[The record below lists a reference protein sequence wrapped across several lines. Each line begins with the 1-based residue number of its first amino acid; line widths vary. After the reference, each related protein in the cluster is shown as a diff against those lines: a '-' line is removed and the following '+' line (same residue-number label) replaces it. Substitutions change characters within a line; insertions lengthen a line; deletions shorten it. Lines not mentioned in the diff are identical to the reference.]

1 MYRNFYNFT
10 SRPFELSPDPKFLW
24 LGEKYKEGLAAVRY
38 GILTKAGF
46 LSLTGDVGTG
56 KTTLVNALA
65 NSLKDNIIFG
75 KIPDPYLKTLDFFN
89 FAANAF
95 EMNKKFSTKGEF
107 LRHLEDFLHNAHAAH
122 KKVLLIIEEAQ
133 RLSQALLEEV
143 RLLSNIEKQNEKL
156 ISILFVGQ
164 NEFNDKLKK
173 NRALKQRVIISYH
186 IQSLTEIE
194 TKGYIR
200 HRLRIAGSKT
210 GIFSQGAIHEI
221 YAFSKGNPRLINV
234 VCDLA
239 LLSGYLKETKI
250 IEPQIIK
257 DCAAEYEKSDQKEAD
272 FIEGQIPLAKPIQE
286 TGESVEPKTI
296 AHFNPEVSEKSSKKP
311 GRRRAAYLAV
321 ILPLI
326 LLIFFGYFYFF
337 NGNHPS
343 VANLKPFLQ
352 QSLGWFTVSQSDTS
366 LPNTQID
373 KATDAGSEIKILSDN
388 SDRGHTPVP
397 ESNNNANQQEKIAL
411 LQSRLLDIKS
421 QKAAGE
427 MQLSQLQLGYDALV
441 LDLKELKGSQ
451 ERIAELE
458 SVVATKEQALSQF
471 EQRLN
476 ELDKDLDQKKNSKDM
491 SSAELA
497 TKNALVAELQE
508 KLEASESNQVK
519 LIDDIARSKEQTA
532 QLQSQLSDLNAQK
545 TSAEN
550 QLTQLKTRNDA
561 LVTEIEELKGSQER
575 LETLETG
582 VEQRNQTLSVFEN
595 KLKDLENAL
604 NQEKNTKDKLK
615 AELSAKTA
623 QVEDLQQK
631 LNTFQAG
638 HDNLEDQIDRSK
650 SEIAQLKDQLSD
662 LKTKQASAPIAP
674 VVLKMQEKLPAEN
687 DTSKKEAK
695 SANPDAIID
704 WVLKKKSE

>member
-1 MYRNFYNFT
+1 MYRHFYNFT

-24 LGEKYKEGLAAVRY
+24 LGEKHKEGLAAVRY
-38 GILTKAGF
+38 GILANAGF

-65 NSLKDNIIFG
+65 NSLGDNIIFA
-75 KIPDPYLKTLDFFN
+75 KIPDPSLKILDFFN

-95 EMNKKFSTKGEF
+95 EMNTKFRTKGEF
-107 LRHLEDFLHNAHAAH
+107 LRHLEDFLYNAHAAH

-133 RLSQALLEEV
+133 RLSKALLEEV

-173 NRALKQRVIISYH
+173 NRALKQRVIINYH
-186 IQSLTEIE
+186 IRPLTEIE
-194 TKGYIR
+194 TKAYIR
-200 HRLRIAGSKT
+200 HRLKIADSET
-210 GIFSQGAIHEI
+210 GIFSQGAIHEV

-239 LLSGYLKETKI
+239 LLSGYLKEAKI
-250 IEPQIIK
+250 IEAQIIK
-257 DCAAEYEKSDQKEAD
+257 DCATEYEISDQKEAD
-272 FIEGQIPLAKPIQE
+272 FIEGKITLAKPIQE
-286 TGESVEPKTI
+286 TGEIVEPAAI
-296 AHFNPEVSEKSSKKP
+296 VDFNPQVTEKSSSKP

-326 LLIFFGYFYFF
+326 LLIIFGYFYYF

-352 QSLGWFTVSQSDTS
+352 QSLGWFTVSQPETS
-366 LPNTQID
+366 SANTQID
-373 KATDAGSEIKILSDN
+373 KATAAGSEIRILSDN
-388 SDRGHTPVP
+388 RDYGPTPVLKP
-397 ESNNNANQQEKIAL
+397 DNQALQQEEIAL
-411 LQSRLLDIKS
+411 LQSRLLDLKS

-427 MQLSQLQLGYDALV
+427 MKLSQLQSDYDALV

-471 EQRLN
+471 EQKLN
-476 ELDKDLDQKKNSKDM
+476 ELENNLDQEKSNKDM
-491 SSAELA
+491 FSAELA

-508 KLEASESNQVK
+508 KLEAAESNQVK

-532 QLQSQLSDLNAQK
+532 QLQSQLSNLNAQK
-545 TSAEN
+545 TSAET

-582 VEQRNQTLSVFEN
+582 VEQRDQTLSVFED
-595 KLKDLENAL
+595 KLKDLEKAFDQKTTTNA
-604 NQEKNTKDKLK
+604 NLK
-615 AELSAKTA
+615 MQISAKTA

-631 LNTFQAG
+631 LNNYQA
-638 HDNLEDQIDRSK
+638 DQAKLESEVARSK
-650 SEIAQLKDQLSD
+650 SGIGQLEDQLSD

-674 VVLKMQEKLPAEN
+674 VVFKMQEKLPAEN
-687 DTSKKEAK
+687 DAPKKEAE
-695 SANPDAIID
+695 SPNPAAIID